1 MSKHAPHTDYQD
13 HLEYFRN
20 TEIERIRKQGEKTTR
35 HDCFSIDSI
44 DESMEFFNDQCGE
57 FVGYNA

>member
-1 MSKHAPHTDYQD
+1 MRKHELHTDYQD

-20 TEIERIRKQGEKTTR
+20 TGIERIRKQGEKTTR
-35 HDCFSIDSI
+35 HDCISFDSI
-44 DESMEFFNDQCGE
+44 DEAMESFNDLCGE